1 MIAPFRFAAGLLASI
16 AGGGWKT
23 VAWGVGIVC
32 ALVVWGLAS
41 TLQTLPMD
49 SVQLGYR
56 GTGMIE
62 QYNVAASKVTIPL
75 NTPTAQ
81 YPAVTPAGKP
91 ASAVYKNIQVLK
103 TVDANDFLRLM
114 AAMGQWVQPQVGC
127 AYCHSVANMASDAIY
142 TKEIARH
149 MLLMTQYI
157 NENWKSHVGSAG
169 VTCGTCHRGQGAPQY
184 VWNFQLPPGGLHGYA
199 ATTTGENAP
208 APAADMSALP
218 SDPYTPFLLHAEPI
232 DVQGA
237 TALPNGNRTSI
248 EQTNWT
254 YSLMSNFA
262 HSLGVGC
269 NYCHNSRAFSIW
281 DQGTP
286 NRVTAWYGIRMVRDL
301 NNNFMVPITNL
312 FPAGRRGPMGDV
324 AKINCQT
331 CHQGAYAPYY
341 GAKVI
346 ADYPVLTHSTNGG
359 GQTAQGSTPGS
370 ATTTPKTAQTNAAP
384 AAAPFTLPTA
394 PAKASSIQSATG
406 PKEASLSV
414 PVLSGPVAQSQGATP

>member
-23 VAWGVGIVC
+23 VAWITGIIV
-32 ALVVWGLAS
+32 ALIVWGIAS
-41 TLQTLPMD
+41 TLQTLPMA

-56 GTGMIE
+56 GTAMIE
-62 QYNVAASKVTIPL
+62 QYNIAASKVTIPL
-75 NTPTAQ
+75 NTPTAV
-81 YPAVTPAGKP
+81 YPAATPAGKP

-114 AAMGQWVQPQVGC
+114 AAMAQWVQPQVGC

-199 ATTTGENAP
+199 ATATGENLP
-208 APAADMSALP
+208 SPAADMSSLP
-218 SDPYTPFLLHAEPI
+218 SDPYTPFLLNSAPI

-237 TALPNGNRTSI
+237 TALPDGNRTSI

-254 YSLMSNFA
+254 YALMMNFA

-286 NRVTAWYGIRMVRDL
+286 NRVTAWYGIQMVRDL

-312 FPAGRRGPMGDV
+312 FPAGRLGPMGDV

-346 ADYPVLTHSTNGG
+346 ADYPVLTHATNGG
-359 GQTAQGSTPGS
+359 GQTAQRS
-370 ATTTPKTAQTNAAP
+370 TTTPKTAQTAPAP

-394 PAKASSIQSATG
+394 PTKASSIQPATG

-414 PVLSGPVAQSQGATP
+414 PVLSGPVAQPQGATP

>member
-1 MIAPFRFAAGLLASI
+1 MTNILLAPFRVTAALITGVVTGSRRHPYQALGWVTGII
-16 AGGGWKT
+16 A
-23 VAWGVGIVC
+23 
-32 ALVVWGLAS
+32 ALIVWGLAS
-41 TLQTLPMD
+41 TLQTLPMA

-62 QYNVAASKVTIPL
+62 QYNIAASRATLPQ
-75 NTPTAQ
+75 NAPTGE
-81 YPAVTPAGKP
+81 YPPVTPAGKP
-91 ASAVYKNIQVLK
+91 ASAVYKNVQVLK
-103 TVDANDFLRLM
+103 TVDANDFLRVM
-114 AAMGQWVQPQVGC
+114 AGMAQWVAPQVGC

-157 NENWKSHVGSAG
+157 NENWKSHVGAAG

-184 VWNFQLPPGGLHGYA
+184 TWTFQLPPGGLHGYA
-199 ATTTGENAP
+199 ATTTGENLPSA
-208 APAADMSALP
+208 AADSSSLP
-218 SDPYTPFLLHAEPI
+218 SDPYTPFLLNANPI
-232 DVQGA
+232 AVQGA

-254 YSLMSNFA
+254 YALMMHFA

-286 NRVTAWYGIRMVRDL
+286 NRLTAWYGIQMVRDL

-312 FPAGRRGPMGDV
+312 FPAGRRGPLGDV
-324 AKINCQT
+324 AKINCET

-341 GAKVI
+341 GAHVV
-346 ADYPVLTHSTNGG
+346 DTYPALTHPTNGSG
-359 GQTAQGSTPGS
+359 G
-370 ATTTPKTAQTNAAP
+370 TAQTVMP
-384 AAAPFTLPTA
+384 PPFALPPQT
-394 PAKASSIQSATG
+394 KSSSIQPATG
-406 PKEASLSV
+406 AKEASFNATVS
-414 PVLSGPVAQSQGATP
+414 SGSVAQSGGATP

>member
-1 MIAPFRFAAGLLASI
+1 
-16 AGGGWKT
+16 
-23 VAWGVGIVC
+23 
-32 ALVVWGLAS
+32 
-41 TLQTLPMD
+41 
-49 SVQLGYR
+49 
-56 GTGMIE
+56 
-62 QYNVAASKVTIPL
+62 
-75 NTPTAQ
+75 
-81 YPAVTPAGKP
+81 
-91 ASAVYKNIQVLK
+91 
-103 TVDANDFLRLM
+103 
-114 AAMGQWVQPQVGC
+114 
-127 AYCHSVANMASDAIY
+127 
-142 TKEIARH
+142 
-149 MLLMTQYI
+149 MTQYI
-157 NENWKSHVGSAG
+157 NENWRSHVGAAG

-199 ATTTGENAP
+199 ATGTGENAP
-208 APAADMSALP
+208 APAADMSSLP
-218 SDPYTPFLLHAEPI
+218 ADPYTPFLLNSAPI

-254 YSLMSNFA
+254 YALMMNFA

-312 FPAGRRGPMGDV
+312 FPAGRQGPMGDV

-341 GAKVI
+341 GAHVV
-346 ADYPVLTHSTNGG
+346 AGYPALTHPTNGAL
-359 GQTAQGSTPGS
+359 QSAQSTPVPFVLPP
-370 ATTTPKTAQTNAAP
+370 AT
-384 AAAPFTLPTA
+384 
-394 PAKASSIQSATG
+394 KASSIQPATG

-414 PVLSGPVAQSQGATP
+414 PVLSGPVAQPQGATP

>member
-1 MIAPFRFAAGLLASI
+1 MTNILLAPFRFTAAVITGLVNGSRCHPYQAL
-16 AGGGWKT
+16 GWGT
-23 VAWGVGIVC
+23 GIIVALI
-32 ALVVWGLAS
+32 VWGLAS
-41 TLQTLPMD
+41 TLQTLPMA

-62 QYNVAASKVTIPL
+62 QYNIAASQATRPL
-75 NTPTAQ
+75 NSPTGE
-81 YPAVTPAGKP
+81 YPPVAPAGKP
-91 ASAVYKNIQVLK
+91 ASEVYKNIQVLK

-114 AAMGQWVQPQVGC
+114 AGMAQWVAPQVGC

-157 NENWKSHVGSAG
+157 NKNWKSHVGAAG
-169 VTCGTCHRGQGAPQY
+169 VTCGTCHRGQGAPQFT
-184 VWNFQLPPGGLHGYA
+184 WTAQLPPGGLHGYA
-199 ATTTGENAP
+199 ATTTGENYPSA
-208 APAADMSALP
+208 AADQSALP
-218 SDPYTPFLLHAEPI
+218 SDPFTPFLLNAAPI
-232 DVQGA
+232 NVQGS
-237 TALPNGNRTSI
+237 TALPDGNRTSI

-254 YSLMSNFA
+254 YALMMHFA

-286 NRVTAWYGIRMVRDL
+286 NRVKAWYGIQMVRAL

-324 AKINCQT
+324 PKINCET

-341 GAKVI
+341 GAHVV
-346 ADYPVLTHSTNGG
+346 DTYPALTHATNGG
-359 GQTAQGSTPGS
+359 GE
-370 ATTTPKTAQTNAAP
+370 TAQTAAP
-384 AAAPFTLPTA
+384 PSFALP
-394 PAKASSIQSATG
+394 PQSKSSSMQSATG
-406 PKEASLSV
+406 AKEASFNA
-414 PVLSGPVAQSQGATP
+414 PVSSGSVAQSGGATP